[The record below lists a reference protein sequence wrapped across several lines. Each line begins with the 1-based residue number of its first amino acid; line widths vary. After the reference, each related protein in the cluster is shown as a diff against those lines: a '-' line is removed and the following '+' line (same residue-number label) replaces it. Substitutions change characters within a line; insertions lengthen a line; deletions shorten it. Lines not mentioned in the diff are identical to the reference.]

1 MMADMSRHQTFE
13 IELVDRTIMGTMS
26 MPELQV
32 QQPGIPGT
40 LICHSPKLSEDES
53 QLIDALVESLVGAG
67 IAVVVYLTQR
77 NNDSPIPTAT
87 QDAVDD
93 ASAAF
98 RWMALHESID
108 LSRLYMVGYA
118 QGAVP
123 ASCLARRTDQLAG
136 LCLLTPTPVFDAL
149 LSNGNGEKQTQTT
162 VNGPLTPIKDAAYF
176 DRPTL
181 ILFAASDKVI
191 PFAESCIYLNALEAM
206 DHNVEHLIIARADH
220 AFTGETARRLCLE
233 KITRFFENA
242 PAVIGA
248 EISQ

>member
-13 IELVDRTIMGTMS
+13 IELADRTIMGTMS
-26 MPELQV
+26 MPELQAE
-32 QQPGIPGT
+32 QPAIPGT
-40 LICHSPKLSEDES
+40 LICHSPKVSEDES
-53 QLIDALVESLVGAG
+53 QFIDALVESLVGAG
-67 IAVVVYLTQR
+67 IAAVVYIARSKNENQ
-77 NNDSPIPTAT
+77 IPTAH
-87 QDAVDD
+87 DAVDD

-98 RWMALHESID
+98 RWLALHESID
-108 LSRLYMVGYA
+108 LHRLYLIGYA

-123 ASCLARRTDQLAG
+123 TSCLARRTDQLAG
-136 LCLLTPTPVFDAL
+136 LCLLTPTPVFDATE
-149 LSNGNGEKQTQTT
+149 SNGNGAKQTLTT
-162 VNGPLTPIKDAAYF
+162 GNGPLTPIKDAAYF

-191 PFAESCIYLNALEAM
+191 PFTESCIYLNALEAM
-206 DHNVEHLIIARADH
+206 DHKVEHLIIARADH

-248 EISQ
+248 ENSQ

>member
-1 MMADMSRHQTFE
+1 MADMSRHQTFE

-53 QLIDALVESLVGAG
+53 LFINAL
-67 IAVVVYLTQR
+67 VVYLTQR

-162 VNGPLTPIKDAAYF
+162 VNGPLTPIKDASYF

-220 AFTGETARRLCLE
+220 AITGETARRLCLE

>member
-1 MMADMSRHQTFE
+1 MADMSHPQTFE
-13 IELVDRTIMGTMS
+13 IELADRTIIGTMS

-32 QQPGIPGT
+32 EQPRLPGT

-53 QLIDALVESLVGAG
+53 QLIDALVQSLVGAG

-77 NNDSPIPTAT
+77 NNDSQIPTAH
-87 QDAVDD
+87 DAVDD

-98 RWMALHESID
+98 RWLALHESID
-108 LSRLYMVGYA
+108 LSRLYLVGYA

-123 ASCLARRTDQLAG
+123 ASCLSRRTDQLAG
-136 LCLLTPTPVFDAL
+136 LCLLAPTPVFDAIE
-149 LSNGNGEKQTQTT
+149 SNGNEEKQTLTT
-162 VNGPLTPIKDAAYF
+162 NNGPLTPIKDAAYF

-181 ILFAASDKVI
+181 VLFAASDKVI

-206 DHNVEHLIIARADH
+206 DRNVEHLIIARADH
-220 AFTGETARRLCLE
+220 AFTGESARRLCLE

-242 PAVIGA
+242 PAVMSA
-248 EISQ
+248 EISP